1 VLERAVRAF
10 NPAPGAWAD
19 IGGERVKILAASVE
33 PGPAAPGVTVDDR
46 LGIGTAAGILRPGI
60 VQRAGKP
67 AMPVKAL
74 LNGWRVPAGTP
85 VS

>member
-1 VLERAVRAF
+1 VRAF
-10 NPAPGAWAD
+10 NPAPGAWLE

-33 PGPAAPGVTVDDR
+33 PGPPAPGVTVDDR